1 MITGGACAIV
11 SLIVVFFF
19 LNSRGAFDA
28 LKTGEADERKKEKD

>member
-28 LKTGEADERKKEKD
+28 LKTGEAKEETKEKN